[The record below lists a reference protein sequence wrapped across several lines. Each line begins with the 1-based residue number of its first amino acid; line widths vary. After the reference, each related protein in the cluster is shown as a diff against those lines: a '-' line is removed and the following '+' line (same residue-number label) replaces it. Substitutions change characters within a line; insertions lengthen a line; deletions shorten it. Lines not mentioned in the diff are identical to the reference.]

1 MLTIFMMGT
10 ESKLSEICVSGP
22 QLLAPLCS
30 GSGYAGGGGSV
41 GAPCVSGRPPG
52 ARKQSGVRLLL
63 PGPQSR
69 GEEQEEGLVPL
80 SGNSLPPP
88 PQVAENGHWGS
99 CVLRGVVRL

>member
-1 MLTIFMMGT
+1 MFLWGQMLNIFMMGT
-10 ESKLSEICVSGP
+10 EYKRPEICVSGP

-80 SGNSLPPP
+80 SGNSLPPHP
-88 PQVAENGHWGS
+88 KWQKMVTGEVAS
-99 CVLRGVVRL
+99 